1 MTLVSPSLDAI
12 QCKVIKEVRLFRAP
26 ARGQLRIMPKV
37 TYIECGTEKE
47 HTVEIATGMSIM
59 EGALKY
65 AVPGLE
71 GDCGGACACATCHV
85 YVDEAWV
92 EKTGPRDELEAD
104 MLDFAFDVTDQ
115 SRLGC
120 QIKMTDDLDGLI
132 IRMPARQY

>member
-1 MTLVSPSLDAI
+1 MAL
-12 QCKVIKEVRLFRAP
+12 
-26 ARGQLRIMPKV
+26 RGATAASDPGHVHVMPKV
-37 TYIECGTEKE
+37 TYIEYGTEKE
-47 HTVEIATGMSIM
+47 HTVEVANGMSIM

-65 AVPGLE
+65 AIPGLD

-104 MLDFAFDVTDQ
+104 MLDFAFDVTDE

-120 QIKMTDDLDGLI
+120 QIRMSDALDGLI
-132 IRMPARQY
+132 IKMPERQY

>member
-1 MTLVSPSLDAI
+1 MA
-12 QCKVIKEVRLFRAP
+12 FRAKP
-26 ARGQLRIMPKV
+26 GASATRPYACMPKV
-37 TYIECGTEKE
+37 TYIESGTEKE
-47 HTVEIATGMSIM
+47 HTVEIANGMSIM

-65 AVPGLE
+65 AIPGLD

-85 YVDEAWV
+85 YVDAAWV

-120 QIKMTDDLDGLI
+120 QIRMSDELDGLV
-132 IRMPARQY
+132 IRMPERQY

>member
-1 MTLVSPSLDAI
+1 
-12 QCKVIKEVRLFRAP
+12 
-26 ARGQLRIMPKV
+26 MPKV
-37 TYIECGTEKE
+37 TYIEFSTEKE
-47 HTVEIATGMSIM
+47 HTVEIANGMSIM

-85 YVDEAWV
+85 YVDAQWV

-120 QIKMTDDLDGLI
+120 QIKMTDNLDGLI
-132 IRMPARQY
+132 IRMPERQY